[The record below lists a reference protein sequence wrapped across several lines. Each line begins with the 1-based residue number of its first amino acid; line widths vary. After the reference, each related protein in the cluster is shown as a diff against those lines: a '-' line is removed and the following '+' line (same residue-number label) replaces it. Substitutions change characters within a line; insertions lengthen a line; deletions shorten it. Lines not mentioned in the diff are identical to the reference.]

1 QDDEGDPTGPTS
13 FSTTL
18 NVVAS
23 GNNLNYQWYQK
34 PKNVNGPG
42 TLISGATAASYTV
55 NIGSGLENWGLYSYY
70 CAISNNTTKAFV
82 YSNVAEI
89 ALGCGAKT
97 FDGGW
102 LSFMCYNLG
111 ADSNLSMDEQ
121 MAYSTTLNTDATV
134 MGDLYQWGRMTDGH
148 EKRTSE
154 RTTTLAT
161 NIEATE
167 PAEVIGKFI
176 ADGSTEHWLTGISD
190 IGLLNPTMKT
200 SNDPCPEGWRI
211 PGMQKIFGLVFG
223 DTYYTETL
231 GTHGANTFTWN
242 STGTHG
248 MKLSTQGTTTLF
260 LPAGGSK
267 DIFRGNL
274 RDVGINCTYRI
285 AFGDEIWKG
294 FFSFTANQVRLWESD
309 WATRA
314 VSMRCMAE

>member
-1 QDDEGDPTGPTS
+1 
-13 FSTTL
+13 
-18 NVVAS
+18 
-23 GNNLNYQWYQK
+23 
-34 PKNVNGPG
+34 
-42 TLISGATAASYTV
+42 
-55 NIGSGLENWGLYSYY
+55 Y
-70 CAISNNTTKAFV
+70 CAISNNTTRAIV

-121 MAYSTTLNTDATV
+121 MAYSTTLDTDATV

-190 IGLLNPTMKT
+190 ILLNSATKT

-211 PGMQKIFGLVFG
+211 PGHQKIYNTVSTSGVNHYSYPG
-223 DTYYTETL
+223 IYV
-231 GTHGANTFTWN
+231 NTFTWN
-242 STGTHG
+242 STGTPG

-260 LPAGGSK
+260 LPAGGNRNK
-267 DIFRGNL
+267 INGGFDK
-274 RDVGINCTYRI
+274 VGSYCYYWH
-285 AFGDEIWKG
+285 ASGAEIWKG
-294 FFSFTANQVRLWESD
+294 YYLYTSTILQTWGSD

-314 VSMRCMAE
+314 LSVRCMAE